1 MPLIR
6 LKRTGLLMTDTPTTP
21 PAVTAALARV
31 DETHYRGTDK
41 RAVRQTT
48 PASVIERHLPLLDIQ
63 EGMRVLE
70 IGTGSGYSTA
80 LLAEL
85 AGPRGTVV
93 SVDVEADLITRATG
107 LHHQAGYTTITSLTG
122 DGYTGAPEHAP
133 FDRLIAWTTPPHLP
147 TAWVEQVRPGGIIL
161 APLVCAPIAYSTA
174 MARVT
179 VANDHTPGPITLSR
193 GQYVPMTTPAL
204 NRSRYATVSRIIDG
218 ERSPSYISAPWLTAT
233 EDQDLAEAVFTRM
246 LNAAH
251 TEPVDIGWPEIE
263 HFKLW
268 TIAHKPAGLTMA
280 QRGKET
286 MVGITTT
293 DNAGFVALFP
303 NTRLVADSAT
313 SPALEYVRALIQEW
327 KEHGRPTIDT
337 LDAHTTP
344 IHQGW
349 TLVLDPDPRSVEAT
363 AARPSARADSGLGR
377 CSSSR
382 CSELLATG
390 PELNPQAGPT
400 RIEWGP

>member
-1 MPLIR
+1 
-6 LKRTGLLMTDTPTTP
+6 MTDTTTTP
-21 PAVTAALARV
+21 PAITAALARV

-85 AGPRGTVV
+85 TGPHGAVV

-107 LHHQAGYTTITSLTG
+107 LHHQAGYTTITSLAG
-122 DGYTGAPEHAP
+122 DGYAGAPDHAP

-147 TAWVEQVRPGGIIL
+147 TAWIEQVRPGGIIL

-174 MARVT
+174 MARIT
-179 VANDHTPGPITLSR
+179 VANDHTPGPTTLSR

-204 NRSRYATVSRIIDG
+204 DRSRYATISRIIDG
-218 ERSPSYISAPWLTAT
+218 ERSPSYISAPWIAAT
-233 EDQDLAEAVFTRM
+233 GTRGLAETVFTRM
-246 LNAAH
+246 LHASH
-251 TEPVDIGWPEIE
+251 TEPVDVGWPEIE

-268 TIAHKPAGLTMA
+268 AIAHEPAGLTMA
-280 QRGKET
+280 HRGKET
-286 MVGITTT
+286 LVGITTS
-293 DNAGFVALFP
+293 DHVGFVALFP
-303 NTRLVADSAT
+303 ETRLVADSAT
-313 SPALEYVRALIQEW
+313 SPPLEHVRDLIQEW

-337 LDAHTTP
+337 VGVHATP
-344 IHQGW
+344 IDQGW
-349 TLVLDPDPRSVEAT
+349 TLTLAPAPRSVA
-363 AARPSARADSGLGR
+363 
-377 CSSSR
+377 
-382 CSELLATG
+382 
-390 PELNPQAGPT
+390 
-400 RIEWGP
+400 